1 MPSITRRGAIAG
13 AAGLAAAATL
23 AAPGLRAQPAA
34 RIVLRLGTTS
44 GDGQQ
49 DPYAVGFR
57 AFKAALEKRVGTDRI
72 DLQFFPNRAIGDE
85 RPLVDGMRLG
95 TVDMGVITNAVIAQV
110 EPAFQLNDLPFL
122 YGDEA
127 QAHRVLD
134 GPVGGQLRQRLEG
147 RGILA
152 LSFMEGGFRHMINNV
167 RPITRPED
175 LRGVKFRVLQSPV
188 YVEMFRALGGT
199 AVPMAWGET
208 FTAVQQ
214 GAVDGLEVP
223 LGVIDQNKLY
233 EITRYLSL
241 TGHIYSMIALLMSRR
256 SFDRL
261 PAELKAAVQEAGAE
275 ATREQRAFNGRLQ
288 AQFRDSL
295 ARHGMQVNEVAD
307 KAAWRRGVLPMY
319 EGFRGA
325 IGADIVRDA
334 LAAVQ

>member
-1 MPSITRRGAIAG
+1 MTSLLTRRAALG
-13 AAGLAAAATL
+13 AATAALLAVPPAI
-23 AAPGLRAQPAA
+23 GRAQQ

-57 AFKAALEKRVGTDRI
+57 AFKAALEKRIGPDRV

-110 EPAFQLNDLPFL
+110 EPAFQVNDMPFL
-122 YGDEA
+122 FAEEA

-134 GPVGGQLRQRLEG
+134 GPVGGQLRSRLEG

-152 LSFMEGGFRHMINNV
+152 LGFMEGGFRHMINNV
-167 RPITRPED
+167 RPIAKPED
-175 LRGVKFRVLQSPV
+175 LRGIKFRVLQSPI

-233 EITRYLSL
+233 EITKYLSL
-241 TGHIYSMIALLMSRR
+241 TGHIYSMIALLISRR

-261 PAELKAAVQEAGAE
+261 PADIRPAVLEAGAE

-288 AQFRDSL
+288 TQFRDSL

-319 EGFRGA
+319 ESFRGQ

>member
-1 MPSITRRGAIAG
+1 
-13 AAGLAAAATL
+13 
-23 AAPGLRAQPAA
+23 
-34 RIVLRLGTTS
+34 
-44 GDGQQ
+44 
-49 DPYAVGFR
+49 
-57 AFKAALEKRVGTDRI
+57 
-72 DLQFFPNRAIGDE
+72 
-85 RPLVDGMRLG
+85 
-95 TVDMGVITNAVIAQV
+95 
-110 EPAFQLNDLPFL
+110 
-122 YGDEA
+122 
-127 QAHRVLD
+127 
-134 GPVGGQLRQRLEG
+134 
-147 RGILA
+147 
-152 LSFMEGGFRHMINNV
+152 
-167 RPITRPED
+167 
-175 LRGVKFRVLQSPV
+175 
-188 YVEMFRALGGT
+188 MFRALGGT

-233 EITRYLSL
+233 EITKYLSL

-319 EGFRGA
+319 EGSRGA